1 MRLRGIIVAMS
12 AVAFAVPSAAEAAG
26 VTNPQIAGLQV
37 ALHAHGL
44 YKGKVDGVA
53 GPQTAAAVRRFQRKA
68 KLRVDGVAGIR
79 TRVAL
84 GRLGRPLLGR
94 RALRRGMVGWDVSV
108 LEFLLQRKG
117 LGCDVDGRFDA
128 MTAAGLRTFQKRA
141 GLVVDGVAG
150 AKTLAKLDRSGARV
164 RDLERRRPAPAPARQ
179 APAYLVR
186 AGDSL
191 AAIASRYG
199 TTVAKVARLN
209 RLDPGRVLLIGTRL
223 KLPAGTISE
232 SSSTSVRSRLD
243 YWAKYYELDPA
254 LVRALAWQE
263 SGYQNHVVSS
273 AGAFGVMQVTEATWR
288 FVEDVLLHGQVAR
301 TADGNIRVG
310 AVFFRHL
317 LREFR
322 GSEQL
327 ALAAYYQG
335 TKAVREDGIYP
346 LTRRYVANVLA
357 LRTRV

>member
-1 MRLRGIIVAMS
+1 MRVRGLIVAMS
-12 AVAFAVPSAAEAAG
+12 AAAFAVPSAAEAAA

-79 TRVAL
+79 TRIAL

-94 RALRRGMVGWDVSV
+94 RALRRGRVGWDVSV

-117 LGCDVDGRFDA
+117 LGCGVDGRFDA
-128 MTAAGLRTFQKRA
+128 MTAEGLRRFQKRA

-164 RDLERRRPAPAPARQ
+164 RDLERRRPAPTPARQ

-191 AAIASRYG
+191 AAIAGRYG
-199 TTVAKVARLN
+199 TTVEKVARLN
-209 RLDPGRVLLIGTRL
+209 RLDPRRLLLIGTRL
-223 KLPAGTISE
+223 KLPASTISK
-232 SSSTSVRSRLD
+232 SNATSVQVRLD
-243 YWAKYYELDPA
+243 YWAKYYDLDPG

-263 SGYQNHVVSS
+263 SGYQNHVVSP

-288 FVEDVLLHGQVAR
+288 FVEDVLLHGPVAR

-335 TKAVREDGIYP
+335 PKAVREDGVYP
-346 LTRRYVANVLA
+346 LTERYVANVLA